1 MASKKF
7 SPIVWAA
14 ILVALLVV
22 GLGCGAVAGLAP
34 TEEPTATPV
43 PTDTPIPT
51 ATSRPTSTPK
61 PTATPDVAAT
71 ERYDDL
77 FSQVEK
83 FKEEGHIPTT
93 KGVYVE
99 LPEYHKEWA
108 QREWATREWYYD
120 YETENFVLTAKMKWS
135 TADVTSR
142 ISGCGVAFATQEDG
156 RGYAVYLD
164 KARIYFTYNDLKYY
178 YELGKTR
185 GTGRV
190 EFPNPAQAKFSLAVY
205 GTSAYVYVDD
215 QFIGEYSL
223 SKDKPLKGYFGYGL
237 ISGTNK
243 DYGTRCD
250 IEDPRMWKLTP

>member
-14 ILVALLVV
+14 ILAALLVV

-34 TEEPTATPV
+34 TEEPTATP
-43 PTDTPIPT
+43 
-51 ATSRPTSTPK
+51 
-61 PTATPDVAAT
+61 DVAAT

-83 FKEEGHIPTT
+83 FKEKGHIPTT

-108 QREWATREWYYD
+108 QREWSTREWYYD
-120 YETENFVLTAKMKWS
+120 YETENFVLTARMKWS
-135 TADVTSR
+135 TADATSR
-142 ISGCGVAFATQEDG
+142 ISGCGIAFATQDDS

-190 EFPNPAQAKFSLAVY
+190 DFPNPAQAKFSLVVY
-205 GTSAYVYVDD
+205 GNSAYVYVDD

-250 IEDPRMWKLTP
+250 VEDPRMWKLTPRRSICPHERHYPIGTLMA